1 MPNARFP
8 LTAAVVAAVLVQGG
22 AAQAQTVLRF
32 NRWVPPTHHTQTQ
45 MMAPWATDVA
55 KATGGRVK
63 VEFTQASLGP
73 PPRQFDLA
81 ASGAADVAFGDHTY
95 TPGRF
100 LITHLVEFPFTGNSG
115 EALSVAYWRTYSP
128 LPQAA
133 EEHRGT
139 KLLAVFTHGPASI
152 MTSKKPVTS
161 IQDLSGM
168 KIRVPG
174 ELTSRIV
181 SLLGGVPVAAP
192 TTQVFDMLSKGIV
205 DGSVYNIDAYKN
217 FRLDKYINNITTFD
231 GGLYNISFF
240 VVMNE
245 GKWKALSEAD
255 RKAIMG
261 VSGEA
266 FARRAGRTW
275 DAEDKATLELA
286 KKNGAKVVR
295 ADAAFT
301 RAVRQRTDDL
311 REEWVLEVKQKR
323 LDGAKLLSELQRQY
337 KAYKPAP

>member
-1 MPNARFP
+1 MKVPGT
-8 LTAAVVAAVLVQGG
+8 LAVLL
-22 AAQAQTVLRF
+22 AAAAAFAPAQAQTVLRF

-45 MMAPWATDVA
+45 MMAPWAEAVD
-55 KATGGRVK
+55 KATQGRVK

-81 ASGAADVAFGDHTY
+81 ASAAADITFGDHTY

-100 LITHLVEFPFTGNSG
+100 LLTKMVELPFTGNSA

-139 KLLAVFTHGPASI
+139 KLLSVFTHGPATI
-152 MTSKKPVTS
+152 MMAKKPVTS
-161 IQDLSGM
+161 IGDLAGA

-174 ELTSRIV
+174 EVTSRII
-181 SLLGGVPVAAP
+181 SMLGGVPVAAP
-192 TTQVFDMLSKGIV
+192 TTQVFDMISKGVV
-205 DGSVYNIDAYKN
+205 DGSVYNLDAYKN
-217 FRLDKYINNITTFD
+217 FRLEKYIHHVTTFD

-240 VVMNE
+240 LVMNE
-245 GKWKALSEAD
+245 GRWNALPPAD
-255 RKAIMG
+255 QAAIMA

-275 DAEDKATLELA
+275 DSEDAATLELLA
-286 KKNGAKVVR
+286 KNGVTVTR
-295 ADAAFT
+295 ADAAFVQ
-301 RAVRQRTDDL
+301 AVRERTRGL
-311 REEWVLEVKQKR
+311 REEWLRDVKAKG
-323 LDGAKLLSELQRQY
+323 LDGDKLLAELQREY
-337 KAYKPAP
+337 RAYKPN

>member
-1 MPNARFP
+1 MNKTFVK
-8 LTAAVVAAVLVQGG
+8 LLVGVG
-22 AAQAQTVLRF
+22 AAIVFQAGTSQAQTVLRF
-32 NRWVPPTHHTQTQ
+32 NRWVPPTHHTQTE
-45 MMAPWATDVA
+45 MMAPWAQAVE

-81 ASGAADVAFGDHTY
+81 ASGAADIAFGDHTY

-100 LITHLVEFPFTGNSG
+100 LITKMVEFPFTGNSG
-115 EALSVAYWRTYSP
+115 EALSVAYWKTYSP

-161 IQDLSGM
+161 IGDLSGM

-174 ELTSRIV
+174 ELTSKIV

-217 FRLDKYINNITTFD
+217 FRLDKHINAITTFD

-245 GKWKALSEAD
+245 GKWKAIPRPDQDAILS
-255 RKAIMG
+255 

-275 DAEDKATLELA
+275 DTEDKATLELA
-286 KKNGAKVVR
+286 RKNGAKITN
-295 ADAAFT
+295 ADSAFIQ
-301 RAVRQRTDDL
+301 AVRERTKSL
-311 REEWVLEVKQKR
+311 REEWLRDVKGKGV
-323 LDGAKLLSELQRQY
+323 DGEKLLADLQREY
-337 KAYKPAP
+337 RAYKPAN

>member
-1 MPNARFP
+1 MIERSI
-8 LTAAVVAAVLVQGG
+8 LIG
-22 AAQAQTVLRF
+22 AAAAMTLQAGAAYSQAQVLRF

-45 MMAPWATDVA
+45 MMAPWAEAVA
-55 KATGGRVK
+55 KATAGRVK

-81 ASGAADVAFGDHTY
+81 ASGAADIAFGDHTY

-100 LITHLVEFPFTGNSG
+100 LITHMVEFPFSGNSA

-133 EEHRGT
+133 QEHRGT
-139 KLLAVFTHGPASI
+139 RLLAVFTHGPASI

-161 IQDLSGM
+161 IGDLSGM

-192 TTQVFDMLSKGIV
+192 TTQVFDMLSKGVV

-240 VVMNE
+240 LVMNE
-245 GKWKALSEAD
+245 AKWKSIPAAD
-255 RKAIMG
+255 QQAIMT

-275 DAEDKATLELA
+275 DTEDAAALELA
-286 KKNGAKVVR
+286 RKNGARVTR
-295 ADAAFT
+295 ADGAFI

-311 REEWVLEVKQKR
+311 REEWVLEVKAKG
-323 LDGAKLLSELQRQY
+323 LDGEKVLAELQRRNR
-337 KAYKPAP
+337 AYKPAN

>member
-1 MPNARFP
+1 MRS
-8 LTAAVVAAVLVQGG
+8 VVISLAAVLG
-22 AAQAQTVLRF
+22 AQAATAHAQTVLRF

-45 MMAPWATDVA
+45 MMGPWAEEVD
-55 KATGGRVK
+55 KATQGRVK

-81 ASGAADVAFGDHTY
+81 ATGAADIAFGDHTY

-100 LITHLVEFPFTGNSG
+100 LVTKMVELPFTGNRG

-139 KLLAVFTHGPASI
+139 KLLSVFTHGPASI
-152 MTSKKPVTS
+152 MTSKRPVTS
-161 IQDLSGM
+161 IGDLSGM

-181 SLLGGVPVAAP
+181 SLLGAVPVAAP
-192 TTQVFDMLSKGIV
+192 TTQVFDMLSKGVV

-217 FRLDKYINNITTFD
+217 FRLDKHINNITTFD

-240 VVMNE
+240 LVMNE
-245 GKWKALSEAD
+245 GKWNAIPPAD
-255 RKAIMG
+255 QAAIMK

-266 FARRAGRTW
+266 FARRAGRIW
-275 DAEDKATLELA
+275 DTEDVASLELA
-286 KKNGAKVVR
+286 RKNGATVMR
-295 ADAAFT
+295 ADAAFEQ
-301 RAVRQRTDDL
+301 AVRQRTAVL
-311 REEWVLEVKQKR
+311 REEWLRDVKAKG
-323 LDGAKLLSELQRQY
+323 LDGEKLLAELQREY
-337 KAYKPAP
+337 RAYTPAN

>member
-1 MPNARFP
+1 VIERSI
-8 LTAAVVAAVLVQGG
+8 LVGAVAVLTLQAG
-22 AAQAQTVLRF
+22 AAHSQQVLRF

-45 MMAPWATDVA
+45 MMGPWAEAVD
-55 KATGGRVK
+55 KATAGRIK

-81 ASGAADVAFGDHTY
+81 ASGAADIAFGDHTY

-100 LITHLVEFPFTGNSG
+100 LITHMVEFPFSGNSA

-133 EEHRGT
+133 QEHRGT

-161 IQDLSGM
+161 IGDLSGM

-192 TTQVFDMLSKGIV
+192 TTQVFDMLSKGVV

-240 VVMNE
+240 LVMNE
-245 GKWKALSEAD
+245 AKWKAIPGAD
-255 RKAIMG
+255 QAAIMK

-275 DAEDKATLELA
+275 DTEDAATLELA
-286 KKNGAKVVR
+286 RKNGARLTR
-295 ADAAFT
+295 ADAAFV
-301 RAVRQRTDDL
+301 RAVRQRTNDL
-311 REEWVLEVKQKR
+311 REEWVLDVKAKG
-323 LDGAKLLSELQRQY
+323 LDGEKLLADLQRQY
-337 KAYKPAP
+337 RAYKPAN

>member
-1 MPNARFP
+1 MQTRSI
-8 LTAAVVAAVLVQGG
+8 LIGAAAALVAAQVLP
-22 AAQAQTVLRF
+22 AHSQTVLRF

-45 MMAPWATDVA
+45 MMAPWAEAVE
-55 KATGGRVK
+55 KATAGRVK

-81 ASGAADVAFGDHTY
+81 ATGAADIAFGDHTY

-100 LITHLVEFPFTGNSG
+100 LITKMVELPFTGNSG

-128 LPQAA
+128 LLQAA
-133 EEHRGT
+133 QEHRGT

-152 MTSKKPVTS
+152 MTSQKPVTS
-161 IQDLSGM
+161 IGDLNGM

-174 ELTSRIV
+174 ELTSKIV
-181 SLLGGVPVAAP
+181 SLLGAVPVAAP
-192 TTQVFDMLSKGIV
+192 TTQVFDMLSKGVV

-217 FRLDKYINNITTFD
+217 FRLDKHINTITTFD

-245 GKWKALSEAD
+245 GKWKAIPRAD
-255 RKAIMG
+255 QDAIMS

-275 DAEDKATLELA
+275 DTEDKAALELA
-286 KKNGAKVVR
+286 RKNGAKVTS
-295 ADAAFT
+295 ADAAFIKAVDERT
-301 RAVRQRTDDL
+301 RSLRTEWL
-311 REEWVLEVKQKR
+311 RDVKAKGI
-323 LDGAKLLSELQRQY
+323 DGEKLLADLQREY
-337 KAYKPAP
+337 KAYKPAN